1 MRYHLEGCYMF
12 KKKVN
17 EYVQTLKMYKGAEI
31 DALDRFN
38 SLVRRS
44 ESGDVNI
51 AIRSNVIEVV
61 FVCDEDIYLDIYSD
75 NTVRCSE
82 DEYGK
87 CMYFDNDVFNKLME
101 L

>member
-1 MRYHLEGCYMF
+1 MF

-17 EYVQTLKMYKGAEI
+17 EYIQTLKMYKGAEI

-51 AIRSNVIEVV
+51 VIRSNVIEVV

-87 CMYFDNDVFNKLME
+87 YMYFDDNVFNKLME